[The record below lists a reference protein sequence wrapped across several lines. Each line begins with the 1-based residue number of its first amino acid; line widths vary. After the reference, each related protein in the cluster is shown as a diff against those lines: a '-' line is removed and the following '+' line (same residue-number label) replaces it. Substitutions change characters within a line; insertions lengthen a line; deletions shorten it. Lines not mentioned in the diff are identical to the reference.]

1 MSHLKIENFPNQLEQ
16 SIAAREHLFDERHE
30 AAFRLFNGHLEG
42 DPNLVVDLYGTTVVL
57 QNCAE
62 PPGGGDQV
70 VHIAQRVLLERLP
83 WVDSVLLKERNG
95 ITEEAK
101 QGYLIYGERP
111 TRKVRESGVWY
122 ALDLLMNQDASFYL
136 DTRFVRQW
144 ALENLADKDVLNT
157 FAYTGSLGVAATA
170 GGAATVIQTDLNK
183 RFLNVA
189 KESHLLN
196 GFPIDKSHFQTA
208 DFFPQIKRLKRAE
221 QSFDCIILDPPFFST
236 THRGTVDLAK
246 DTIRLINKLRPLV
259 RDGGQI
265 IAINNALYLS
275 GDAYLQSLIALCE
288 GGFVEIEKLIPVSED
303 ITGYPETIQSP
314 PITDPLPFNH
324 ATKIA
329 LLRINHA

>member
-1 MSHLKIENFPNQLEQ
+1 LLSLSINLEQ
-16 SIAAREHLFDERHE
+16 SIAAREHLFDERHQ

-42 DPNLVVDLYGTTVVL
+42 NPNLVVDLYGKTIVL

-62 PPGGGDQV
+62 PPGDGDQV
-70 VHIAQRVLLERLP
+70 IQIAQGILLKRLP
-83 WVDSVLLKERNG
+83 WVDSILLKERNG
-95 ITEEAK
+95 VTTEAK
-101 QGYLIYGERP
+101 RGRLIYGEKP
-111 TRKVRESGVWY
+111 TRKVQEHGVWY

-136 DTRFVRQW
+136 DTRLVRQW
-144 ALENLADKDVLNT
+144 AMENLAGKRVLNT

-208 DFFPQIKRLKRAE
+208 DFFPQIKRLKRAGE
-221 QSFDCIILDPPFFST
+221 RFDCVILDPPFFST
-236 THRGTVDLAK
+236 TERGIVDLAN

-265 IAINNALYLS
+265 VAINNALYLS
-275 GDAYLQSLIALCE
+275 GAAYMQSLERLCE
-288 GGFVEIEKLIPVSED
+288 SGFVEIEGLIPVFKD
-303 ITGYPETIQSP
+303 ITGYPQTIQLPS
-314 PITDPLPFNH
+314 ITDPAPFNH
-324 ATKIA
+324 STKIA
-329 LLRINHA
+329 LLRITHRSDG